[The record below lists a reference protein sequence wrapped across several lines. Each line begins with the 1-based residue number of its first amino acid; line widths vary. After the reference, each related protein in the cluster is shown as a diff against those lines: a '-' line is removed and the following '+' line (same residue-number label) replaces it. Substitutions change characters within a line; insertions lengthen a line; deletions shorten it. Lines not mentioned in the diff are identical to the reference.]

1 MKKGGGGGKRT
12 LEGTQ
17 PTSPPA
23 HTARRTPHAAPDA
36 GRAPRAQADVSS
48 HAETTRRVRHEA
60 QQEALVRAAE
70 AGALH
75 PLQSR
80 LRESEEALAEA
91 HAQKAGASLLA
102 ERLQTLEAERVA
114 EREAAEAADL
124 RAAAAARQ
132 AQSSKELLGQVEA
145 ELGRRDA
152 RSAALKRSLEAA
164 NAELAL
170 MRSAKDLLE
179 ARHEL
184 RLTAAQQQQHSA
196 SPSAPQRPA
205 DETQTL

>member
-1 MKKGGGGGKRT
+1 M
-12 LEGTQ
+12 
-17 PTSPPA
+17 
-23 HTARRTPHAAPDA
+23 
-36 GRAPRAQADVSS
+36 
-48 HAETTRRVRHEA
+48 RHEA

-114 EREAAEAADL
+114 ERESAEAADL

-184 RLTAAQQQQHSA
+184 RLTAAQQQHSAA